1 MAEQVNLPVDVRDV
15 FRLSCDGK
23 AVAAP
28 VRLILQPE
36 EGDIPTGPLFPE
48 QRDRGGQQLHQ
59 QAPDGHGGDA
69 APMEPRNGRHA
80 EQQKQY
86 FEHHVLQRQQKHGQA
101 LPLNAGI
108 EPGEQVVEPKER
120 QTEQHDAEREHG
132 VRLCGDAV
140 GVEKRRGEAEQSRHE
155 RRDERIGV
163 LGQKGE
169 HLPQPVKVALP
180 VEHTAQRGDR
190 LQRAARQNAQD
201 EAKLAVHRVERHADV
216 AHEVHQKQVHRQA
229 GENA

>member
-1 MAEQVNLPVDVRDV
+1 
-15 FRLSCDGK
+15 
-23 AVAAP
+23 
-28 VRLILQPE
+28 
-36 EGDIPTGPLFPE
+36 
-48 QRDRGGQQLHQ
+48 
-59 QAPDGHGGDA
+59 
-69 APMEPRNGRHA
+69 MEPRNGRHA

-163 LGQKGE
+163 FGQEGE
-169 HLPQPVKVALP
+169 HLPQPVEVAFA

-201 EAKLAVHRVERHADV
+201 EAKLAVHRIERHADV
-216 AHEVHQKQVHRQA
+216 AHKVHQKQVHRQA
-229 GENA
+229 GEDA